1 MTLMLLN
8 AQALCNLH
16 MGKFEE
22 AERMLQ
28 ESLSKN
34 ANGRSRPTS
43 TGHAHAWLSRSITAR
58 ALVLLADVTT
68 LANLVVCMQQ
78 LRKPPDVVSRYINQL
93 KAVAPTHLYCQRYA
107 ELEASF
113 VAR

>member
-43 TGHAHAWLSRSITAR
+43 TGHAHGFPGVS
-58 ALVLLADVTT
+58 
-68 LANLVVCMQQ
+68 
-78 LRKPPDVVSRYINQL
+78 PP
-93 KAVAPTHLYCQRYA
+93 AHLCCLQM
-107 ELEASF
+107 
-113 VAR
+113 